1 MPARGDASRIPIYS
15 DDLLPD
21 LQRTLAVLAD
31 IETRYEIERDCLESW
46 SGPAEVK
53 DHLLAELEQCH
64 WANRERLALCLER
77 LRQGRGLEPAS
88 NRPPRE
94 EPTTDEKTRPDLK
107 GMRSRGVPEPS

>member
-1 MPARGDASRIPIYS
+1 MGTSERVRVGGRTMPTQPSDARVPIYS

-31 IETRYEIERDCLESW
+31 IETRYETERDHLESW

-64 WANRERLALCLER
+64 RANRERLALHLER
-77 LRQGRGLEPAS
+77 LRQGRALEPAT
-88 NRPPRE
+88 PRR
-94 EPTTDEKTRPDLK
+94 TDH
-107 GMRSRGVPEPS
+107 